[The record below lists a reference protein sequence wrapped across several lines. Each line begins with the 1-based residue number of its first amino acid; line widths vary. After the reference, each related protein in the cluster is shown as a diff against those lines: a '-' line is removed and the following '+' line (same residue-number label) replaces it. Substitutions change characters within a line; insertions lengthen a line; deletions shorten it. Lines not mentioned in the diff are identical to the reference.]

1 MIFRLT
7 PQLESSLVT
16 YVSRRTAMDSIKQL
30 LKTYRAFGSTC
41 LFALLSAASLA
52 SAWHGPS
59 YTFFGSLV
67 LLAYIGKSI
76 GSENWRYFFVGLLA
90 FLLVD
95 MVHAKRNLGISLF
108 SAALYCGL
116 IAFEV
121 ASDLHAR
128 GSGSQSTAGEA
139 T

>member
-1 MIFRLT
+1 
-7 PQLESSLVT
+7 
-16 YVSRRTAMDSIKQL
+16 MDSIKQL
-30 LKTYRAFGSTC
+30 LKTNRAFGSTC

-59 YTFFGSLV
+59 YTYFGSLV
-67 LLAYIGKSI
+67 WLAYLAKSMA
-76 GSENWRYFFVGLLA
+76 SENWRYFFVGLLA
-90 FLLVD
+90 LLLVD
-95 MVHAKRNLGISLF
+95 MVHAKTNLGVSLF
-108 SAALYCGL
+108 STASYCGL

-121 ASDLHAR
+121 ARDLNAR